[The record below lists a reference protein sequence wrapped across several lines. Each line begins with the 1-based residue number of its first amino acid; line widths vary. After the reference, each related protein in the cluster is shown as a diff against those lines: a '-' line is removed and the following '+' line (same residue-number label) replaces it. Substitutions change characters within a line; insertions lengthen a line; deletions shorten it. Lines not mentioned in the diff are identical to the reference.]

1 MIRRCSG
8 FTLIELITVITLVA
22 IVAAMGIPRFVD
34 HNDFIERGYAEEALS
49 AIQFAR
55 TLATASGCDTQVDF
69 SSTGYS
75 VSQWTPGS
83 CAATGSS
90 PTVVTG
96 PDGSALSGAA
106 PSGMSIGS
114 ASFYFDRIGR
124 PRGSGG
130 ALLGSATAITVGTR
144 QITIEAE
151 TGYTSLL

>member
-22 IVAAMGIPRFVD
+22 IVAAMGIPRFVSTS
-34 HNDFIERGYAEEALS
+34 DFTERGYAEEALS
-49 AIQFAR
+49 AVQFAR

-69 SSTGYS
+69 SSAGYS
-75 VSQWTPGS
+75 VSQWAPGS
-83 CAATGSS
+83 CTATGAS

-96 PDGSALSGAA
+96 PNGNALSGAA

-124 PRGSGG
+124 PRSGG
-130 ALLGSATAITVGTR
+130 TLLTSATTITVGAR
-144 QITIEAE
+144 QISIEPE
-151 TGYTSLL
+151 TGFVSLL